1 MSTQG
6 TSRGA
11 GDDPLSREI
20 DAALDGMR
28 LQEIDGPGERA
39 KKSAGGRDLKKG
51 VIVGT
56 SGDDVFVE
64 LGPRMQGV
72 ISRKEF
78 DEPPKVGAVF
88 EFTLHG
94 REEELWVLSRRAA
107 QEIAAADDIEVGSK
121 VKARVTGQNTG
132 GLELRIG
139 PLAAFMPHSQIGAR
153 AGEEVSALLGQ
164 SIVCVVLE
172 IDRDRKRV
180 LLSRRAVVD
189 EEKAEARKESV
200 GKLST
205 GQVLKGKVTRVEAFG
220 AFVDL
225 GGGLEGLVHVSNL
238 SRRRVES
245 AKEVLQPGQ
254 QVDVQVLE
262 IKDGGQRIALG
273 MKQLEADPWLEAER
287 RYTPDTV
294 VNGRVTRIA
303 EFGAFVE
310 LEPGLEGLLHVS
322 QMSKD
327 RVRRPG
333 DVVKV
338 GQELSVRVV
347 AVERGRSRI
356 SLSRL
361 DPRGAVLGSDEAV
374 DTSVIDEELAKNAP
388 KNLGTN
394 LGNVFRRALDD
405 KRG

>member
-1 MSTQG
+1 MSTQARSG
-6 TSRGA
+6 GA

-28 LQEIDGPGERA
+28 LQELDAPGERA
-39 KKSAGGRDLKKG
+39 KKSAGGRELKKG

-107 QEIAAADDIEVGSK
+107 QEISAAEEIEVGAK

-153 AGEEVSALLGQ
+153 SEEASALLGQ
-164 SIVCVVLE
+164 TIVCVVLE

-180 LLSRRAVVD
+180 LLSRRAVLD

-205 GQVLKGKVTRVEAFG
+205 GQVLKGKVTRVEPFG

-245 AKEVLQPGQ
+245 AKEVLSPGQ

-262 IKDGGQRIALG
+262 IKDGGQRIGLG
-273 MKQLEADPWLEAER
+273 MKQLEADPWQEAER

-294 VNGRVTRIA
+294 VKGKVTRLA

-322 QMSKD
+322 QLAKD

-338 GQELSVRVV
+338 GQELSVRIVG
-347 AVERGRSRI
+347 VEPSRSRI

-361 DPRGAVLGSDEAV
+361 DPRGAVLGSEEAV
-374 DTSVIDEELAKNAP
+374 DASVIDQELAKNSP

-394 LGNVFRRALDD
+394 LGSIFKRALDD
-405 KRG
+405 KKK